1 MIILKML
8 SYSTPFIK
16 FYAEMETMFGS
27 GIAIGRFAHGSN
39 KPLGVS
45 FIQADSAA
53 GRMEGTSVNQGGDEK
68 D

>member
-1 MIILKML
+1 ML
-8 SYSTPFIK
+8 SYSTPSIK
-16 FYAEMETMFGS
+16 FYAEMETTFGS